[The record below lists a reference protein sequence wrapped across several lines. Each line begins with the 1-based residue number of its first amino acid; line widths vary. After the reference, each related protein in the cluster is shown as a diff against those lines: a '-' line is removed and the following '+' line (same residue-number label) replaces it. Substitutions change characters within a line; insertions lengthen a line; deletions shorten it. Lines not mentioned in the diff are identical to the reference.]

1 MPIIEHEAVIQAN
14 PDAVFAL
21 ISRVESFV
29 DLTEAVSDIE
39 ALGNDCYRW
48 QVRVA
53 GFNLHFDVEVT
64 ETVAPSRFAW
74 RSIGGIRHRGRYT
87 LSPAPQG
94 THLRLELDYELRNR
108 LLEKLTRRRAQSLV
122 QRLSDEI
129 VGNVENL
136 V

>member
-1 MPIIEHEAVIQAN
+1 MPIIEHEAMISAD
-14 PDAVFAL
+14 PHAVFAL

-29 DLTEAVSDIE
+29 DLTEAVTGIE
-39 ALGNDCYRW
+39 ALGADRYRW

-53 GFNLHFDVEVT
+53 GFHLHFDVEVT

-74 RSIGGIRHRGRYT
+74 RSIDGVRHEGCYT
-87 LSPAPQG
+87 LSQSSQG
-94 THLRLELDYELRNR
+94 THLRLELEYELRNR

-129 VGNVENL
+129 IGNVEKQ